1 MKNGM
6 DDGSLLPSLL
16 DVLAVNGG
24 SACVRGWGN

>member
-6 DDGSLLPSLL
+6 NDRSLLPSLL
-16 DVLAVNGG
+16 DVLAVNGD

>member
-6 DDGSLLPSLL
+6 NDRSLLLSLL
-16 DVLAVNGG
+16 DVLAVNGD